1 MLFPNSRVPP
11 LRAAG
16 CSVLVRPVL
25 VRAIWIVLLVS
36 CKNFINLEPIGFS
49 IYPGGDN
56 TVLDTENTALSV
68 RFDTAMD
75 HLETRK
81 ALSVGS
87 TGGAVR
93 GDTLWQGDTLYF
105 HPLEPWL
112 PGVRYSLSLE
122 GTIYALDG
130 REDRVSKHVPFYALS
145 REAAP
150 YGLGFSP
157 ADGASVGVSSGG
169 GAFVRIVFSRPM
181 DRQSTADAFSL
192 EGVGEKEPR
201 WFDDDTVMEVH
212 PKNSLAPWTVYR
224 WTLSDK
230 ARSRG
235 GVPLGKGMNGS
246 FVTDADRVLPRVT
259 EVYPL
264 IRGGPE
270 SGSRWIK
277 TGAAAENGLGHNQA
291 LGIEFNK
298 AMDESVLRSVRF
310 DPPLAG
316 RTEGWTPLTVVFIP
330 DRDPEPE
337 KIYTLYVSADS
348 RDTGGLAMAAEF
360 SFSFTVD
367 IPYLRVISLDA
378 GRGNI
383 GPVQNGSY
391 PAETILPEGIITLAL
406 RFSHILEGSAQT
418 AAVLAIRLEPYFPG
432 TLAPVSLRSVR
443 WWSGD
448 TLIVQ
453 WEGIEQNVLPER
465 HYYRLVLPGGRSGIS
480 DGRGSYLKEDM
491 FFFIEGE

>member
-1 MLFPNSRVPP
+1 
-11 LRAAG
+11 
-16 CSVLVRPVL
+16 
-25 VRAIWIVLLVS
+25 VLLGS

-49 IYPGGDN
+49 TYPGGDN
-56 TVLDTENTALSV
+56 TVLETDGTALSV

-75 HLETRK
+75 HPETQK
-81 ALSVGS
+81 ILSVNFA
-87 TGGAVR
+87 GGAAR
-93 GDTLWQGDTLYF
+93 GDMFWQGDTLYF
-105 HPLEPWL
+105 QPLEPWL

-130 REDRVSKHVPFYALS
+130 REDRVSKHVSFYAVT

-150 YGLGFSP
+150 CGIGFSP
-157 ADGASVGVSSGG
+157 PEGASVGVGSAE

-181 DRQSTADAFSL
+181 DRRSTADAFSL
-192 EGVGEKEPR
+192 EGVSEKELR
-201 WFDDDTVMEVH
+201 WFEDDTVMEAH
-212 PKNSLAPWTVYR
+212 PKNNLAPWTVYR

-246 FVTDADRVLPRVT
+246 FVTDGDRVLPRVT
-259 EVYPL
+259 EVYSL

-270 SGSRWIK
+270 SGSWWIK
-277 TGAAAENGLGHNQA
+277 MGTTLENGLGHNQA

-298 AMDESVLRSVRF
+298 PMDESVLRSLRF

-316 RTEGWTPLTVVFIP
+316 KTEVWTPSSVVFIP

-337 KIYTLYVSADS
+337 RIYTLYVSTDS
-348 RDTGGLAMAAEF
+348 RDTGGLAMAGEF

-367 IPYLRVISLDA
+367 IPYLRVISLDT
-378 GRGNI
+378 GWGNVN
-383 GPVQNGSY
+383 PVQNGSY
-391 PAETILPEGIITLAL
+391 PAETIQPSGIVSLAL
-406 RFSHILEGSAQT
+406 RFSHILEGPAQA
-418 AAVLAIRLEPYFPG
+418 AAVLGIRLEPYFPG
-432 TLAPVSLRSVR
+432 TLAPVSLHSVL

-448 TLIVQ
+448 TLIIW
-453 WEGIEQNVLPER
+453 WEGLERNVPPER

-480 DGRGSYLKEDM
+480 DGKGSYLKEDLI
-491 FFFIEGE
+491 FFIEGE

>member
-1 MLFPNSRVPP
+1 
-11 LRAAG
+11 
-16 CSVLVRPVL
+16 
-25 VRAIWIVLLVS
+25 VLLGS

-49 IYPGGDN
+49 TYPGGDN
-56 TVLDTENTALSV
+56 TVLETETTALSV

-75 HLETRK
+75 HLETQK
-81 ALSVGS
+81 ALSAGS
-87 TGGAVR
+87 AGGAFR
-93 GDTLWQGDTLYF
+93 GDMFWRGDTLYF
-105 HPLEPWL
+105 QPLEPWL

-130 REDRVSKHVPFYALS
+130 REDRVSKHVPFYAVT

-150 YGLGFSP
+150 YGIGFSP
-157 ADGASVGVSSGG
+157 EEGASVGVGSAE

-192 EGVGEKEPR
+192 EGVSEKELR
-201 WFDDDTVMEVH
+201 WFEDDTVMEAH

-270 SGSRWIK
+270 SGSWWIK
-277 TGAAAENGLGHNQA
+277 TGAAPENGLGHDQA

-298 AMDESVLRSVRF
+298 PMDESVLRSLRF
-310 DPPLAG
+310 DPPLPG
-316 RTEGWTPLTVVFIP
+316 RTELWTPSVVVFIP

-337 KIYTLYVSADS
+337 RIYTLYVSK
-348 RDTGGLAMAAEF
+348 DTKDAGGLAMAAEF

-367 IPYLRVISLDA
+367 IPYLRVISLDS
-378 GRGNI
+378 GRGNVS
-383 GPVQNGSY
+383 PVQNGSY
-391 PAETILPEGIITLAL
+391 PAEAILPEGILTLAL
-406 RFSHILEGSAQT
+406 GFSHILEGPAQS
-418 AAVLAIRLEPYFPG
+418 AAVLSLRLEPYFPG

-448 TLIVQ
+448 TLIIQ
-453 WEGIEQNVLPER
+453 WEGIEPGLPPER

-480 DGRGSYLKEDM
+480 DGKGSYLKEDLI
-491 FFFIEGE
+491 FFIEGE